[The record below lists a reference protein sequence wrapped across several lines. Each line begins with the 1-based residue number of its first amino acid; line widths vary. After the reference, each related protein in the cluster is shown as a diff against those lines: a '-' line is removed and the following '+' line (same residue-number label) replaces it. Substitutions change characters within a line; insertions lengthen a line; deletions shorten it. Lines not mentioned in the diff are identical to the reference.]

1 MQTQIQCPNCR
12 NAITADVY
20 QLLDVDQV
28 PQIKQALLSGGL
40 NMAQCQN
47 CGWSGQI
54 AAPLVYHDSAHDLLM
69 TFVPME
75 LNLPYDQQ
83 ERMMG
88 QLVRAV
94 VENVPQEKRR
104 AYLLQPQQ
112 IFRWQTFME
121 KVYETEGITPEML
134 QKQQRQVELLQTLMK
149 ADTDVVAYLFKE
161 RKSDIDDDGFVQM
174 VQATLQQAVQ
184 AQQSE
189 AMTRLSNLQYL
200 VMTQTAA
207 GKRAERRQLAI
218 NALQQE
224 AKANNGVTPQMVA
237 NHVIKNIDDDATI
250 DAIVEATG
258 AISYEFFSVLT
269 QKMDSAAKVGDQ
281 RTVNRLTEIRTR
293 LLKIYD
299 EMQKVSAQLMAEAL
313 NTVNM
318 IADAPD
324 KRLAIQ
330 QMAEQIND
338 AFMIT
343 LEQQIEIAQESADLN
358 RIVALKEIRTHLQEI
373 MRQSNDP
380 SMQMITAMLQA
391 PSERELHQF
400 LDANA
405 QYVNQDLL
413 ASFDALSAELP
424 ADAPN
429 EVRVRLGQL
438 RTIVQQRLAVTA

>member
-12 NAITADVY
+12 SPITADIY
-20 QLLDVDQV
+20 QLLDVDQA
-28 PQIKQALLSGGL
+28 PQIKEALLGGGI

-47 CGWSGQI
+47 CGWTGQV

-94 VENVPQEKRR
+94 VESVPQEKRR

-134 QKQQRQVELLQTLMK
+134 AKQQRQIELLQTLIK
-149 ADTDVVAYLFKE
+149 ADNDVVTYLLND
-161 RKSDIDDDGFVQM
+161 RKADVDDDTFVQM

-184 AQQSE
+184 AQQTE
-189 AMTRLSNLQYL
+189 AMTRLSNLQYY
-200 VMTQTAA
+200 VMTKTAA
-207 GKRAERRQLAI
+207 GKRAEKRQIAM

-224 AKANNGVTPQMVA
+224 AKAKNGVTPQMVA
-237 NHVIKNIDDDATI
+237 EHVIKNMDDDATI

-258 AISYEFFSVLT
+258 AISYEFFGALS
-269 QKMDSAAKVGDQ
+269 QQIDAAAKAGET
-281 RTVNRLTEIRTR
+281 RTVTRLTEIRTR
-293 LLKIYD
+293 LLTIYD
-299 EMQKVSAQLMAEAL
+299 EMQKVSAQLMKDAL
-313 NTVNM
+313 KTVNT
-318 IADAPD
+318 IARAPD
-324 KRLAIQ
+324 KRVALQ
-330 QMAEQIND
+330 QMAEQID
-338 AFMIT
+338 EAFMIT
-343 LEQQIEIAQESADLN
+343 LEQQLEIAQDSADLD
-358 RIVALKEIRTHLQEI
+358 RILALKEIQKHLEDM

-391 PSERELHQF
+391 PSPEALGQF
-400 LDANA
+400 LNANA

-413 ASFDALSAELP
+413 MAFDALSAELP
-424 ADAPN
+424 DDAPQ
-429 EVRVRLGQL
+429 ELRIRLGQL
-438 RTIVQQRLAVTA
+438 RTIVEQHLLTTA

>member
-12 NAITADVY
+12 SPITADVY
-20 QLLDVDQV
+20 QLLDVDQA
-28 PQIKQALLSGGL
+28 PQIKQAVLGGML

-47 CGWSGQI
+47 CGWSGQV

-134 QKQQRQVELLQTLMK
+134 QKQQRQVELLQTLMT
-149 ADTDVVAYLFKE
+149 ADGDVVDYLMKD
-161 RKSDIDDDGFVQM
+161 RKSDVDDDAFVQM

-184 AQQSE
+184 AQQTE
-189 AMTRLSNLQYL
+189 AMTRLSNLQYR
-200 VMTQTAA
+200 VMTQTEA
-207 GKRAERRQLAI
+207 GKRAEKRQMAMS
-218 NALQQE
+218 ALQRE
-224 AKANNGVTPQMVA
+224 AKANNGVTPAMVA
-237 NHVIKNIDDDATI
+237 EHVIKNMDDDATI

-258 AISYEFFSVLT
+258 AISYEFFSALS
-269 QKMDSAAKVGDQ
+269 QKIDAAAKAGDQ
-281 RTVNRLTEIRTR
+281 RTVTRMTNVRTR
-293 LLKIYD
+293 LLKLYD
-299 EMQKVSAQLMAEAL
+299 EMQKASAQMMMDAL
-313 NTVNM
+313 EMVNA
-318 IADAPD
+318 IAGASD

-330 QMAEQIND
+330 QNAERID
-338 AFMIT
+338 EAFMIT
-343 LEQQIEIAQESADLN
+343 LDQQLEIARNASQLDRVL
-358 RIVALKEIRTHLQEI
+358 ALKEIQKHLEEM

-391 PSERELHQF
+391 PSPAELDKF

-405 QYVNQDLL
+405 QYVTPDLL
-413 ASFDALSAELP
+413 AAFDALSAELP
-424 ADAPN
+424 ADAPP
-429 EVRVRLGQL
+429 ELRQRLGQM
-438 RTIVQQRLAVTA
+438 RTIVEQRIAVAA